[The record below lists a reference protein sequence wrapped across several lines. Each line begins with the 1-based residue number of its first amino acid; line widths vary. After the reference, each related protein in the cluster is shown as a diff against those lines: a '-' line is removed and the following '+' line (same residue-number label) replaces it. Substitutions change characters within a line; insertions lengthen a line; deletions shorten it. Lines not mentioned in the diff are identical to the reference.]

1 MLVVKFRRSLI
12 DRGRGTRG
20 PEETNFRAEIF
31 FSKGVSDSRQQG
43 KKINENAG
51 RRTTMPTMPG
61 QLERLVK
68 NIVGIVFLRSGPSS
82 SLSSRVEAT
91 CSRKYI
97 LCFVPLSLFSSQ
109 ESHAMSRSLQITQI
123 TGLLSFQHHLQDLQE
138 ISFDVE
144 RFNREIP
151 FKTKFRRT
159 LGFVSERLIFGRFV
173 RK

>member
-43 KKINENAG
+43 KKKGINENAG
-51 RRTTMPTMPG
+51 RRTTTPIMPG

-151 FKTKFRRT
+151 LKQC
-159 LGFVSERLIFGRFV
+159 SDEH
-173 RK
+173 

>member
-43 KKINENAG
+43 IKKRINENAG
-51 RRTTMPTMPG
+51 RRTTTPIMPG

-144 RFNREIP
+144 RFNCEIP
-151 FKTKFRRT
+151 LKQSSDEHCASLAKD
-159 LGFVSERLIFGRFV
+159 
-173 RK
+173 